1 MQPPRGRGRNAD
13 LKGRQCE
20 PFWCFKVIQQQRHA
34 FVRRTWL
41 ITVTVMLSACASEDW
56 RTASRESAGI
66 APDPQTTPEAV
77 IQVYGAATYG
87 WRGLVAI
94 HTWISIKPE
103 HATNYTVYDV
113 VGWRVHRNLSAL
125 RIVEDIPDR
134 YWYGE
139 RPELFLDIRGDKAA
153 KLIVKIRRKVQE
165 YPWKHTYKIWP
176 GPNSNT
182 FPAWIAKQIPQLG
195 LDLPFRAIGKNYVD

>member
-1 MQPPRGRGRNAD
+1 
-13 LKGRQCE
+13 
-20 PFWCFKVIQQQRHA
+20 
-34 FVRRTWL
+34 
-41 ITVTVMLSACASEDW
+41 MLSACASEDW